1 MELKQLLIGS
11 VVLNVALLATSAFFY
26 LDSNSSKEVA
36 QSLATER
43 EEAIAKVT
51 ELEEKNKTLSQRLA
65 LSQQNTSSEDADA
78 VARLK
83 QALDEKDAEIT
94 RLKATANSGNRRGDR
109 DRDRGPNR
117 ENMQERMER
126 FREENPELYAR
137 MQNQRE
143 EFQKRMEE
151 HAAKRDNY
159 VNNIDTSRLS
169 VQQRR
174 TVSDYQALLKT
185 QEELRQTM
193 QNGNGDRDS
202 WRQMF
207 ENQRQISQMSG
218 DIRNI
223 LLEQYASTI
232 SSSNSA
238 AVATEIQNIIDATSN
253 FGGGGGFGGGQG
265 GRGPGGG
272 RGGRGNRNRG
282 QE

>member
-1 MELKQLLIGS
+1 M
-11 VVLNVALLATSAFFY
+11 NVALLATSAFFY